1 MTRIDEKIMADA
13 GDEVRSVMRSMPRNE
28 LINLPPQ
35 SWISP
40 RARGASQMM
49 ERPGWHLPRRSA
61 TLAFIKST
69 SARITRHGAIRNG
82 GEQLQHVEAVM
93 SRSVN
98 AATLRGARREEC
110 SWHRDDPRTSPDD
123 AERASALHKL
133 SLGMS
138 AQPGRFSLTPS
149 KGNHPE
155 EQQHQQIPLYFGELS
170 CEARHA
176 FEESADRFATQAA
189 AAASGGSV
197 MFPYVG
203 QQVAGSH
210 PAFPMGSP
218 GRYVS
223 AQSMLSGGPYGTFLT
238 PSGSAQPFSGYS
250 YPQQYTHGYHQG
262 GSFYPLG
269 PPQPGLAPGK
279 AHVYLCN
286 RALWLK
292 FHRFQTEM
300 IITKQGRRMF
310 PFLSFTVSGLD
321 PTAHYNVFVDVVL
334 SDPNHWRFQGGKWV
348 PCGKADTNVQGN
360 RAYVHADSPNSG
372 AHWMRQEISF
382 GKLKLTNNKGGTN
395 NTAQMIVLQSLHKYQ
410 PRLHV
415 VEVSEEG
422 VEEAVAQAARAQTFT
437 FPETQ
442 FIAVTAYQNTD
453 ITQLK
458 IDHNPFAKGFRDNY
472 DSIYPGVDLDRL
484 TPSPHD
490 SLRPHSLFGPR
501 YDSGSLIS
509 ERFGSPSYGS
519 KLAAAF
525 NDSERAER
533 WLMGPLPQSPFE
545 PDMGAIG
552 GAVGGGGS
560 GAGGGAG
567 AGSLL
572 SYGFKPMALPPSPSC
587 SLSYYAAAEH
597 GALGTASDWS
607 KSWGRMP
614 HHLQQHNSTSMFQE
628 LQQIGGVVGVPEEVR
643 PDKLLES
650 PPSSKSAES
659 GDSGVFESGG
669 AGAAAVEDVSAKKRR
684 LSTEVEEGISG
695 QHKRDTDSPVL
706 APPSAAT
713 LSGGGRE
720 FAKSCLKENPAPCFG
735 EYYEPE

>member
-1 MTRIDEKIMADA
+1 MQLAQVCFAPASIKLAPGFPTFANRLHHHHHHHQHQQHNNNHHHQQQQQQPAFD
-13 GDEVRSVMRSMPRNE
+13 VE
-28 LINLPPQ
+28 LSL
-35 SWISP
+35 
-40 RARGASQMM
+40 
-49 ERPGWHLPRRSA
+49 
-61 TLAFIKST
+61 
-69 SARITRHGAIRNG
+69 
-82 GEQLQHVEAVM
+82 
-93 SRSVN
+93 
-98 AATLRGARREEC
+98 
-110 SWHRDDPRTSPDD
+110 RDDPRTFPGD
-123 AERASALHKL
+123 AERAGALHKL
-133 SLGMS
+133 TLGMS
-138 AQPGRFSLTPS
+138 GQPGLFSLTPS
-149 KGNHPE
+149 KDNHPE
-155 EQQHQQIPLYFGELS
+155 EPQQQQQQHQQQQQQHHQGRIPLYFGELS

-189 AAASGGSV
+189 AASGGGV

-238 PSGSAQPFSGYS
+238 PSASAQPFPGYS
-250 YPQQYTHGYHQG
+250 YPQQYPHGYHQG

-269 PPQPGLAPGK
+269 PPQPGLVPGK

-360 RAYVHADSPNSG
+360 RTYVHADSPNSG

-415 VEVSEEG
+415 VEASEEG

-490 SLRPHSLFGPR
+490 PLRPHSLFGPR
-501 YDSGSLIS
+501 YDSGSLLS

-545 PDMGAIG
+545 PDMGALG

-560 GAGGGAG
+560 GAGGGGG

-572 SYGFKPMALPPSPSC
+572 PYGLKPIALPPSPSC

-597 GALGTASDWS
+597 GALGAASDWS

-614 HHLQQHNSTSMFQE
+614 HHLQQQYHQPHHPHQQQQQPSTAGFSAGACSSSTSMFQE
-628 LQQIGGVVGVPEEVR
+628 LQQIGGVVGVPVPEEVR

-669 AGAAAVEDVSAKKRR
+669 AGAAAVVAATAEDVSAKKRR
-684 LSTEVEEGISG
+684 LSTEVEEGSFG
-695 QHKRDTDSPVL
+695 QHKRDTDPPVL